1 MRHKTGIEIEVKQD
15 KQSNPRTTGL
25 TNHRLP
31 PLHVDETSL
40 YQTPKRRLPSQHD
53 QIQQLLHELTDCQV
67 KDYCTRIEGVNL
79 SLYRQ

>member
-15 KQSNPRTTGL
+15 KQPISSYPPPIPRPTGL

-31 PLHVDETSL
+31 TLHVEENSFSSL
-40 YQTPKRRLPSQHD
+40 YQTPKRRLPTQHD

-67 KDYCTRIEGVNL
+67 KD
-79 SLYRQ
+79 